1 VTYILACWED
11 GIPYGIKCNQDHFS
25 LVQLDSSSRNDRIFS
40 HPYRS
45 GAQKILSWIKENDA
59 ELGSKELTIQDRAR
73 FF

>member
-11 GIPYGIKCNQDHFS
+11 GVPYGIKCNEDHFS
-25 LVQLDSSSRNDRIFS
+25 LIKLDSHSRNERIFA

-45 GAQKILSWIKENDA
+45 GAQKILSWIKENDDKLA
-59 ELGSKELTIQDRAR
+59 SKGLTIQDQAR